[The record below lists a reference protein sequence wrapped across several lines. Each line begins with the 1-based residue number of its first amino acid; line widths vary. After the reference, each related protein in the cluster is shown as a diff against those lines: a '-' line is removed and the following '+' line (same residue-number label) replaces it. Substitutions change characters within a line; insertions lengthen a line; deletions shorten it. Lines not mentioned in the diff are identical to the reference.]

1 MMTPETFDEHAPL
14 PVEDITPVRQG
25 VRPARKRVRPS
36 RARPV
41 KREEMRDVMH
51 MDYLSPLEIPAAVKR
66 EGYTQ
71 AWVRKSVRGEDDFR
85 VEEMVARGWTPIPS
99 SRCPGL
105 SLDPLNRNPL
115 SKNFICYKDVLLMER
130 PQIYSDREWQ
140 ALDRLN
146 RSKIR
151 SLRGVQED
159 KPDFHQA
166 PLPDSSGGVGRVRI
180 QG

>member
-1 MMTPETFDEHAPL
+1 MTQETFDETIPL
-14 PVEDITPVRQG
+14 PSEDFPSV
-25 VRPARKRVRPS
+25 KRARPS
-36 RARPV
+36 RKRPV
-41 KREEMRDVMH
+41 KREEIRPVMH
-51 MDYLSPLEIPAAVKR
+51 MEYLSPLEIPAAVKR

-85 VEEMVARGWTPIPS
+85 VEEMVAKGWTPVPA
-99 SRCPGL
+99 SRSPGL

-130 PQIYSDREWQ
+130 PQIYSEREGQ

-159 KPDFHQA
+159 KPDFHQQA
-166 PLPDSSGGVGRVRI
+166 SSDSSGGVGKVRL
-180 QG
+180 QE